1 MAPHSCILAWRIPG
15 TGEPGGLPSMGSHRV
30 GHDWSDLAAAANK
43 TGHSDRWWWGTN
55 LGGKV
60 DGSIFSQARELT
72 VFSLLRLKHFILK
85 IKTLVLIFWVL
96 TFYLKGTILIL
107 MDNSAVYNF
116 YGKRVFSPVF
126 NENWFK

>member
-1 MAPHSCILAWRIPG
+1 MSQKW
-15 TGEPGGLPSMGSHRV
+15 
-30 GHDWSDLAAAANK
+30 